1 MERKKSCSACA
12 LSNSQLSDAYPSI
25 RLENLLDNSFLF
37 YFLFLFDDERIL
49 SFVGA
54 TETVTRFHGVG
65 DTCKEGKEPLLTIIL
80 ETGDALTLMT
90 QSIMEQHTF
99 KNVNNCLNTNIYSY
113 LGTSGSQSSNP
124 YLNVVHFFY
133 SRVN

>member
-65 DTCKEGKEPLLTIIL
+65 DTCKEGKKPLLTIIL
-80 ETGDALTLMT
+80 KTGGALTLT
-90 QSIMEQHTF
+90 AQSIMEQHTF
-99 KNVNNCLNTNIYSY
+99 KNVNNCLHTNIYSY